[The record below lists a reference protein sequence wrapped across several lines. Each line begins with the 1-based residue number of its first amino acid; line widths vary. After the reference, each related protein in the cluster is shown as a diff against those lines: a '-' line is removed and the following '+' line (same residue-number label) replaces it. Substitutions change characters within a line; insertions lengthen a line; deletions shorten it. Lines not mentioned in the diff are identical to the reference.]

1 MFTFILPCSSV
12 CFSEALGSCMVQEIS
27 VADGSASEAP
37 QACEQYMEMFTP
49 LCTVQETF
57 TLLCTVHGAPHR
69 S

>member
-1 MFTFILPCSSV
+1 
-12 CFSEALGSCMVQEIS
+12 MVQEIS
-27 VADGSASEAP
+27 MTDGSASEAL
-37 QACEQYMEMFTP
+37 QTYEQYMEMFIL